1 MLTDCARNLSHGA
14 AMRGRVHKRG
24 RTWSYVVDVGRDP
37 ATGKRQQRTK
47 GGFHTKAAAEDAL
60 SDLLNEVRA
69 GTVVASSSVTFA
81 DYLTEWLTTIRPQLR
96 ETTWAS
102 YGVAVQRICWGL
114 GARKLQA
121 LTAVEVERFYAR
133 LMNEG
138 GPAGRPLAPK
148 TVRNTHIVLHRAL
161 ADAERLRLVMRN
173 VAHLARPPAVPHVE
187 RATWTSDELRRFL
200 EHVGGDRLFIAY
212 LLLATTGMRR
222 GEVLGL
228 RWRDVDLS
236 TRRLSVT
243 QTVTT
248 VNDKLVIG
256 PTKTNRSRRTISL
269 DATTIEVLRAHR
281 VVQDQERAVAGDAW
295 DTSCDLVICDGTGRP
310 EHPDRFSR
318 QFQRYVKASDL
329 PPLRGPHNLRHTWAT
344 LALRAGV
351 HPKVVS
357 GRLGH
362 ATIAVTI
369 DTYSHV
375 APSLDAEAA
384 DTVAAD
390 IFGSPA

>member
-1 MLTDCARNLSHGA
+1 LA
-14 AMRGRVHKRG
+14 A
-24 RTWSYVVDVGRDP
+24 
-37 ATGKRQQRTK
+37 
-47 GGFHTKAAAEDAL
+47 
-60 SDLLNEVRA
+60 
-69 GTVVASSSVTFA
+69 
-81 DYLTEWLTTIRPQLR
+81 
-96 ETTWAS
+96 
-102 YGVAVQRICWGL
+102 
-114 GARKLQA
+114 
-121 LTAVEVERFYAR
+121 
-133 LMNEG
+133 
-138 GPAGRPLAPK
+138 K

-187 RATWTSDELRRFL
+187 RATWSADELAAFL
-200 EHVGGDRLFIAY
+200 EHVSGDRLFAAY
-212 LLLATTGMRR
+212 VLLATTGMRR
-222 GEVLGL
+222 GEVFGL

-236 TRRLSVT
+236 ARRASIT

-248 VNDKLVIG
+248 VNDKLVLG

-269 DATTIEVLRAHR
+269 DPTTVDVLHAHR
-281 VVQDQERAVAGDAW
+281 VVQDQERATAGQAW
-295 DTSCDLVICDGTGRP
+295 DPSYDLVLCDGTGRP

-318 QFQRYVKASDL
+318 QFQRYVKATDL

-357 GRLGH
+357 DRLGH

-390 IFGSPA
+390 IFGSSA

>member
-1 MLTDCARNLSHGA
+1 
-14 AMRGRVHKRG
+14 MRGHVHKRG
-24 RTWSYVVDVGRDP
+24 STWGYVVDVGLDP
-37 ATGKRQQRTK
+37 VTGKRKQRTK
-47 GGFHTKAAAEDAL
+47 GGFRTRAAAEDAL
-60 SDLLNEVRA
+60 TEVLNEIRS
-69 GTVVASSSVTFA
+69 GTVVAPSSVTLGE
-81 DYLTEWLTTIRPQLR
+81 YLTEWLTTVRPQLR

-133 LMNEG
+133 LVNEG
-138 GPAGRPLAPK
+138 GPAGRPLAAK
-148 TVRNTHIVLHRAL
+148 TVRNTHIVLHRTL

-187 RATWTSDELRRFL
+187 RATWTAVELAAFL
-200 EHVGGDRLFIAY
+200 EHVSGDRLFAAY
-212 LLLATTGMRR
+212 VLLATTGMRR
-222 GEVLGL
+222 GEVFGL

-236 TRRLSVT
+236 ARRASVT

-248 VNDKLVIG
+248 VNDKLVLG

-269 DATTIEVLRAHR
+269 DPTTVEALQAHR
-281 VVQDQERAVAGDAW
+281 AVQDQERATAGQAW
-295 DTSCDLVICDGTGRP
+295 DPSYDLVLCDGTGRP

-318 QFQRYVKASDL
+318 QFQRYVKATDL

-357 GRLGH
+357 DRLGH

-375 APSLDAEAA
+375 APSLDAAAA

-390 IFGSPA
+390 IFGSSA

>member
-1 MLTDCARNLSHGA
+1 
-14 AMRGRVHKRG
+14 MRGHVHKRG
-24 RTWSYVVDVGRDP
+24 STWGYVVDVGRDP
-37 ATGKRQQRTK
+37 ATGKRKQRTK
-47 GGFHTKAAAEDAL
+47 GGFRTRAAAEDAL
-60 SDLLNEVRA
+60 TEVLNEIRS
-69 GTVVASSSVTFA
+69 GTVVAPSSVTLEE
-81 DYLTEWLTTIRPQLR
+81 YLTEWLTTVRPQLR

-114 GARKLQA
+114 GAGKLQA

-133 LMNEG
+133 LVNEG
-138 GPAGRPLAPK
+138 GPAGRPLAAK

-187 RATWTSDELRRFL
+187 RATWTADELAAFL
-200 EHVGGDRLFIAY
+200 EHVSGDRLFAAY
-212 LLLATTGMRR
+212 VLLATTGMRR
-222 GEVLGL
+222 GEVFGL

-236 TRRLSVT
+236 ARRASIT

-248 VNDKLVIG
+248 VNDKLVLG

-269 DATTIEVLRAHR
+269 DPTTVDVLHAHR
-281 VVQDQERAVAGDAW
+281 VVQDQERATAGQAW
-295 DTSCDLVICDGTGRP
+295 DPSYDLVLCDGTGRP

-318 QFQRYVKASDL
+318 QFQRYVKATDL

-357 GRLGH
+357 DRLGH

-390 IFGSPA
+390 IFGSSA

>member
-1 MLTDCARNLSHGA
+1 
-14 AMRGRVHKRG
+14 MRGHVHKRG
-24 RTWSYVVDVGRDP
+24 STWGYVVDVGRDP
-37 ATGKRQQRTK
+37 ATGKRKQRTK
-47 GGFHTKAAAEDAL
+47 GGFRTRAAAEDAL
-60 SDLLNEVRA
+60 TEVLNEIRS
-69 GTVVASSSVTFA
+69 GTVVAPSSVTLEE
-81 DYLTEWLTTIRPQLR
+81 YLTEWLTTVRPQLR

-114 GARKLQA
+114 GAGKLQA

-133 LMNEG
+133 LVNEG
-138 GPAGRPLAPK
+138 GPAGRPLAAK

-187 RATWTSDELRRFL
+187 RATWTADELAAFL
-200 EHVGGDRLFIAY
+200 EHVSGDRLFAAY
-212 LLLATTGMRR
+212 VLLATTGMRR
-222 GEVLGL
+222 GEVFGL
-228 RWRDVDLS
+228 RWRDVDLAA
-236 TRRLSVT
+236 RRASVT

-248 VNDKLVIG
+248 VNDKLVLG

-269 DATTIEVLRAHR
+269 DPTTVDVLHAHR
-281 VVQDQERAVAGDAW
+281 VVQDQERATAGQAW
-295 DTSCDLVICDGTGRP
+295 DPSYDLVLCDGTGRP

-318 QFQRYVKASDL
+318 QFQRYVKATDL

-357 GRLGH
+357 DRLGH

-390 IFGSPA
+390 IFGSSA

>member
-1 MLTDCARNLSHGA
+1 
-14 AMRGRVHKRG
+14 MRGHVHKRG
-24 RTWSYVVDVGRDP
+24 STWGYVVDVGRDP
-37 ATGKRQQRTK
+37 ATGKRKQRTK
-47 GGFHTKAAAEDAL
+47 SGFRTRTAAEDAL
-60 SDLLNEVRA
+60 TEVLNEIRS
-69 GTVVASSSVTFA
+69 GTVVAPTSVTLEE
-81 DYLTEWLTTIRPQLR
+81 YLTEWLTTVRPQLR

-114 GARKLQA
+114 GARKLQE
-121 LTAVEVERFYAR
+121 LSAVEVERFYAR
-133 LMNEG
+133 LVNDG
-138 GPAGRPLAPK
+138 GPAGRPLAAK

-187 RATWTSDELRRFL
+187 RATWTADELSAFL
-200 EHVGGDRLFIAY
+200 EHVSGDRLFAAY
-212 LLLATTGMRR
+212 VLLATTGMRR
-222 GEVLGL
+222 GEVFGL
-228 RWRDVDLS
+228 RWRGVDLS
-236 TRRLSVT
+236 TRRASVT

-248 VNDKLVIG
+248 VNDKLVLG

-269 DATTIEVLRAHR
+269 DPTTVEVLQAHR
-281 VVQDQERAVAGDAW
+281 VVQDQERAIAGEAW
-295 DTSCDLVICDGTGRP
+295 DPSYDLVICDGTGRP

-318 QFQRYVKASDL
+318 QFQRYVRATDL

-357 GRLGH
+357 DRLGH

-390 IFGSPA
+390 IFGSSA

>member
-1 MLTDCARNLSHGA
+1 
-14 AMRGRVHKRG
+14 MRGHVHKRG
-24 RTWSYVVDVGRDP
+24 STWGYVVDVGRDP
-37 ATGKRQQRTK
+37 ATGKRKQRTK
-47 GGFHTKAAAEDAL
+47 GGFRTRAAAEDAL
-60 SDLLNEVRA
+60 TEVLNEICS
-69 GTVVASSSVTFA
+69 GTVVAPSSVTLEE
-81 DYLTEWLTTIRPQLR
+81 YLTEWLTTVRPQLR

-133 LMNEG
+133 LVNEG
-138 GPAGRPLAPK
+138 GPAGRPLAAK

-187 RATWTSDELRRFL
+187 RATWSADELAAFL
-200 EHVGGDRLFIAY
+200 EHVSGDRLFAAY
-212 LLLATTGMRR
+212 VLLATTGMRR
-222 GEVLGL
+222 GEVFGL

-236 TRRLSVT
+236 ARRASIT

-248 VNDKLVIG
+248 VNDKLVLG

-269 DATTIEVLRAHR
+269 DPTTVDVLHAHR
-281 VVQDQERAVAGDAW
+281 VVQDQERATAGQAW
-295 DTSCDLVICDGTGRP
+295 DPSYDLVLCDGTGRP

-318 QFQRYVKASDL
+318 QFQRYVKATDL

-357 GRLGH
+357 DRLGH

-390 IFGSPA
+390 IFGSSA

>member
-1 MLTDCARNLSHGA
+1 
-14 AMRGRVHKRG
+14 MRGHVHKRG
-24 RTWSYVVDVGRDP
+24 STWGYVVDVGRDP
-37 ATGKRQQRTK
+37 ATGKRKQRTK
-47 GGFHTKAAAEDAL
+47 GGFRTRAAAEDAL
-60 SDLLNEVRA
+60 TEVLNEIRS
-69 GTVVASSSVTFA
+69 GTVVAPSSVTLEE
-81 DYLTEWLTTIRPQLR
+81 YLTEWLTTVRPQLR

-133 LMNEG
+133 LVNEG
-138 GPAGRPLAPK
+138 GPAGRPLAAK

-161 ADAERLRLVMRN
+161 ADAERLRLAMRN

-187 RATWTSDELRRFL
+187 RATWTADELAAFL
-200 EHVGGDRLFIAY
+200 EHVSGDRLFAAY
-212 LLLATTGMRR
+212 VLLATTGMRR
-222 GEVLGL
+222 GEVFGL
-228 RWRDVDLS
+228 RWRDVELS
-236 TRRLSVT
+236 ARRASVT

-248 VNDKLVIG
+248 VNDKLVLG

-269 DATTIEVLRAHR
+269 DPTTVDVLHAHR
-281 VVQDQERAVAGDAW
+281 VVQDQERATAGQAW
-295 DTSCDLVICDGTGRP
+295 DPSYDLVLCDGTGRP

-318 QFQRYVKASDL
+318 QFQRYVKATDL

-357 GRLGH
+357 DRLGH

-390 IFGSPA
+390 IFGSSA

>member
-1 MLTDCARNLSHGA
+1 
-14 AMRGRVHKRG
+14 MRGHVHKRG
-24 RTWSYVVDVGRDP
+24 STWGYVVDVGRDP
-37 ATGKRQQRTK
+37 ATGKRKQRTK
-47 GGFHTKAAAEDAL
+47 GGFRTRAAAEDAL
-60 SDLLNEVRA
+60 TEVLNEIRS
-69 GTVVASSSVTFA
+69 GTVVAPSSVTLEE
-81 DYLTEWLTTIRPQLR
+81 YLTEWLTTVRPQLR

-114 GARKLQA
+114 GAGKLQA

-133 LMNEG
+133 LVNEG
-138 GPAGRPLAPK
+138 GPAGRPLAAK

-187 RATWTSDELRRFL
+187 RATWTADELAAFL
-200 EHVGGDRLFIAY
+200 EHVSGDRLFAAY
-212 LLLATTGMRR
+212 VLLATTGMRR
-222 GEVLGL
+222 GEVFGL

-236 TRRLSVT
+236 ARRASIT

-248 VNDKLVIG
+248 VNDKLVLG

-269 DATTIEVLRAHR
+269 DPTTVDVLHALL
-281 VVQDQERAVAGDAW
+281 VVQDQERATAGQAW
-295 DTSCDLVICDGTGRP
+295 DPSYDLVLCDGTGRP

-318 QFQRYVKASDL
+318 QFQRYVKATDL

-357 GRLGH
+357 DRLGH

-390 IFGSPA
+390 IFGSSA

>member
-1 MLTDCARNLSHGA
+1 
-14 AMRGRVHKRG
+14 MRGHVHKRG
-24 RTWSYVVDVGRDP
+24 STWGYVVDVGRDP
-37 ATGKRQQRTK
+37 ATGKRKQRTK
-47 GGFHTKAAAEDAL
+47 GGFRTRAAAEDAL
-60 SDLLNEVRA
+60 TEVLNEIRS
-69 GTVVASSSVTFA
+69 GTVVAPSSVTLEE
-81 DYLTEWLTTIRPQLR
+81 YLTEWLTTVRPQLR

-114 GARKLQA
+114 GAGKLQA

-133 LMNEG
+133 LVNEG
-138 GPAGRPLAPK
+138 GPAGRPLAAK

-187 RATWTSDELRRFL
+187 RATWTADELAAFL
-200 EHVGGDRLFIAY
+200 EHVSGDRLFAAY
-212 LLLATTGMRR
+212 VLLATTGMRR
-222 GEVLGL
+222 GEVFGL

-236 TRRLSVT
+236 ARRASVT

-248 VNDKLVIG
+248 VNDKLVLG

-269 DATTIEVLRAHR
+269 DPTTVDVLHAHR
-281 VVQDQERAVAGDAW
+281 VVQDQERATAGQAW
-295 DTSCDLVICDGTGRP
+295 DPSYDLVLCDGTGRP

-318 QFQRYVKASDL
+318 QFQRYVKATDL

-357 GRLGH
+357 DRLGH

-390 IFGSPA
+390 IFGSSA

>member
-1 MLTDCARNLSHGA
+1 
-14 AMRGRVHKRG
+14 MRGHVHKRG
-24 RTWSYVVDVGRDP
+24 STWGYVVDVGRDP
-37 ATGKRQQRTK
+37 ATGKRKQRTK
-47 GGFHTKAAAEDAL
+47 GGFRTRAAAEDAL
-60 SDLLNEVRA
+60 TEVLNEIRS
-69 GTVVASSSVTFA
+69 GTVVAPSSVTLEE
-81 DYLTEWLTTIRPQLR
+81 YLTEWLTTVRPQLR

-133 LMNEG
+133 LVNEG
-138 GPAGRPLAPK
+138 GPAGRPLAAK

-187 RATWTSDELRRFL
+187 RATWTADELAAFL
-200 EHVGGDRLFIAY
+200 EHVSGDRLFAAY
-212 LLLATTGMRR
+212 VLLATTGMRR
-222 GEVLGL
+222 GEVFGL

-236 TRRLSVT
+236 ARRASIT

-248 VNDKLVIG
+248 VNDKLVLG

-269 DATTIEVLRAHR
+269 DPTTVDVLHAHR
-281 VVQDQERAVAGDAW
+281 VVQDQERATAGQAW
-295 DTSCDLVICDGTGRP
+295 DPSYDLVLCDGTGRP

-318 QFQRYVKASDL
+318 QFQRYVKATDL

-357 GRLGH
+357 DRLGH

-375 APSLDAEAA
+375 APSLDAAAA

-390 IFGSPA
+390 IFGSSA

>member
-1 MLTDCARNLSHGA
+1 
-14 AMRGRVHKRG
+14 MRGHVHKRG
-24 RTWSYVVDVGRDP
+24 STWGYVVDVGRDP
-37 ATGKRQQRTK
+37 ATGKRKQRTK
-47 GGFHTKAAAEDAL
+47 GGFRTRAAAEDAL
-60 SDLLNEVRA
+60 TEVLNEIRS
-69 GTVVASSSVTFA
+69 GTVVAPSSVTLEE
-81 DYLTEWLTTIRPQLR
+81 YLTEWLTTVRPQLR

-133 LMNEG
+133 LVNEG
-138 GPAGRPLAPK
+138 GPAGRPLAAK

-187 RATWTSDELRRFL
+187 RATWSADELAAFL
-200 EHVGGDRLFIAY
+200 EHVSGDRLFAAY
-212 LLLATTGMRR
+212 VLLATTGMRR
-222 GEVLGL
+222 GEVFGL

-236 TRRLSVT
+236 ARRASVT

-248 VNDKLVIG
+248 VNDKLVLG

-269 DATTIEVLRAHR
+269 DPTTVDVLHAHR
-281 VVQDQERAVAGDAW
+281 VVQDQERATAGQAW
-295 DTSCDLVICDGTGRP
+295 DPSYDLVLCDGTGRP

-318 QFQRYVKASDL
+318 QFQRYVKATDL

-357 GRLGH
+357 DRLGH

-390 IFGSPA
+390 IFGSSA

>member
-1 MLTDCARNLSHGA
+1 
-14 AMRGRVHKRG
+14 MRGHVHKRG
-24 RTWSYVVDVGRDP
+24 STWGYVVDVGRDP
-37 ATGKRQQRTK
+37 ATGKRKQRTK
-47 GGFHTKAAAEDAL
+47 GGFRTRAAAEDAL
-60 SDLLNEVRA
+60 TEVLNEIRS
-69 GTVVASSSVTFA
+69 GTVVAPSSVTLEE
-81 DYLTEWLTTIRPQLR
+81 YLTEWLTTVRPQLR

-114 GARKLQA
+114 GAGKLQA

-133 LMNEG
+133 LVNEG
-138 GPAGRPLAPK
+138 GPAGRPLAAK

-161 ADAERLRLVMRN
+161 ADAERLRLAMRN

-187 RATWTSDELRRFL
+187 RATWTADELAAFL
-200 EHVGGDRLFIAY
+200 EHVSGDRLFAAY
-212 LLLATTGMRR
+212 VLLATTGMRR
-222 GEVLGL
+222 GEVFGL
-228 RWRDVDLS
+228 RWRDVELS
-236 TRRLSVT
+236 ARRASVT

-248 VNDKLVIG
+248 VNDKLVLG

-269 DATTIEVLRAHR
+269 DPTTVDVLHAHR
-281 VVQDQERAVAGDAW
+281 VVQDQERATAGQAW
-295 DTSCDLVICDGTGRP
+295 DPSYDLVLCDGTGRP

-318 QFQRYVKASDL
+318 QFQRYVKATDL

-357 GRLGH
+357 DRLGH

-375 APSLDAEAA
+375 APSLDAAAA

-390 IFGSPA
+390 IFGSSA

>member
-1 MLTDCARNLSHGA
+1 
-14 AMRGRVHKRG
+14 MRGHVHKRG
-24 RTWSYVVDVGRDP
+24 STWGYVVDVGRDP
-37 ATGKRQQRTK
+37 ATGKRKQRTK
-47 GGFHTKAAAEDAL
+47 GGFRTRAAAEDAL
-60 SDLLNEVRA
+60 TEVLNEIRS
-69 GTVVASSSVTFA
+69 GTVVAPSSVTLEE
-81 DYLTEWLTTIRPQLR
+81 YLTEWLTTVRPQLR

-133 LMNEG
+133 LVNEG
-138 GPAGRPLAPK
+138 GPAGRPLAAK

-187 RATWTSDELRRFL
+187 RATWTADELAAFL
-200 EHVGGDRLFIAY
+200 EHVSGDRLFAAY
-212 LLLATTGMRR
+212 VLLATTGMRR
-222 GEVLGL
+222 GEVFGL

-236 TRRLSVT
+236 ARRASVT

-248 VNDKLVIG
+248 VNDKLVLG

-269 DATTIEVLRAHR
+269 DPTTVDVLHAHR
-281 VVQDQERAVAGDAW
+281 VVQDQERATAGQAW
-295 DTSCDLVICDGTGRP
+295 DPSYDLVLCDGTGRP

-318 QFQRYVKASDL
+318 QFQRYVKATDL

-357 GRLGH
+357 DRLGH

-390 IFGSPA
+390 IFGSSA

>member
-1 MLTDCARNLSHGA
+1 
-14 AMRGRVHKRG
+14 MRGHVHKRG
-24 RTWSYVVDVGRDP
+24 STWGYVVDVGRDP
-37 ATGKRQQRTK
+37 ATGKRKQRTK
-47 GGFHTKAAAEDAL
+47 GGFRTRAAAEDAL
-60 SDLLNEVRA
+60 TEVLNEIRS
-69 GTVVASSSVTFA
+69 GTVVAPSSVTLEE
-81 DYLTEWLTTIRPQLR
+81 YLTEWLTTVRPQLR

-133 LMNEG
+133 LVNEG
-138 GPAGRPLAPK
+138 GPAGRPLAAK

-187 RATWTSDELRRFL
+187 RATWTADELAAFL
-200 EHVGGDRLFIAY
+200 EHVSGDRLFAAY
-212 LLLATTGMRR
+212 VLLATTGMRR
-222 GEVLGL
+222 GEVFGL

-236 TRRLSVT
+236 ARRASIT

-248 VNDKLVIG
+248 VNDKLVLG

-269 DATTIEVLRAHR
+269 DPTTVDVLHAHR
-281 VVQDQERAVAGDAW
+281 VVQDQERATAGQAW
-295 DTSCDLVICDGTGRP
+295 DPSYDLVLCDGTGRP

-318 QFQRYVKASDL
+318 QFQRYVKATDL

-357 GRLGH
+357 DRLGH

-390 IFGSPA
+390 IFGSSA

>member
-1 MLTDCARNLSHGA
+1 
-14 AMRGRVHKRG
+14 MRGHVHKRG
-24 RTWSYVVDVGRDP
+24 STWGYVVDVGRDP
-37 ATGKRQQRTK
+37 ATGKRKQRTK
-47 GGFHTKAAAEDAL
+47 GGFRTRAAAEDAL
-60 SDLLNEVRA
+60 TEVLNEIRS
-69 GTVVASSSVTFA
+69 GTVVAPSSLTLEE
-81 DYLTEWLTTIRPQLR
+81 YLTEWLTTVRPQLR

-133 LMNEG
+133 LVNEG
-138 GPAGRPLAPK
+138 GPAGRPLAAK

-187 RATWTSDELRRFL
+187 RATWTADELAAFL
-200 EHVGGDRLFIAY
+200 EHVSGDRLFAAY
-212 LLLATTGMRR
+212 VLLATTGMRR
-222 GEVLGL
+222 GEVFGL

-236 TRRLSVT
+236 ARRASIT

-248 VNDKLVIG
+248 VNDKLVLG

-269 DATTIEVLRAHR
+269 DPTTVDVLHAHR
-281 VVQDQERAVAGDAW
+281 VVQDQERATAGQAW
-295 DTSCDLVICDGTGRP
+295 DPSYDLVLCDGTGRP

-318 QFQRYVKASDL
+318 QFQRYVKATDL

-357 GRLGH
+357 DRLGH

-390 IFGSPA
+390 IFGSSA

>member
-1 MLTDCARNLSHGA
+1 
-14 AMRGRVHKRG
+14 MRGHVHKRG
-24 RTWSYVVDVGRDP
+24 STWGYVVDVGRDP
-37 ATGKRQQRTK
+37 ATGKRKQRTK
-47 GGFHTKAAAEDAL
+47 GGFRTRAAAEDAL
-60 SDLLNEVRA
+60 TEVLNEIRS
-69 GTVVASSSVTFA
+69 GTVVAPSSVTLEE
-81 DYLTEWLTTIRPQLR
+81 YLTEWLTTVRPQLR

-114 GARKLQA
+114 GAGKLQA

-133 LMNEG
+133 LVNEG
-138 GPAGRPLAPK
+138 GPAGRPLAAK

-187 RATWTSDELRRFL
+187 RATWSADELAAFL
-200 EHVGGDRLFIAY
+200 EHVSGDRLFAAY
-212 LLLATTGMRR
+212 VLLATTGMRR
-222 GEVLGL
+222 GEVFGL

-236 TRRLSVT
+236 ARRASIT

-248 VNDKLVIG
+248 VNDKLVLG

-269 DATTIEVLRAHR
+269 DPTTVDVLHAHR
-281 VVQDQERAVAGDAW
+281 VVQDQERATAGQAW
-295 DTSCDLVICDGTGRP
+295 DPSYDLVLCDGTGRP

-318 QFQRYVKASDL
+318 QFQRYVKATDL

-357 GRLGH
+357 DRLGH

-390 IFGSPA
+390 IFGSSA

>member
-1 MLTDCARNLSHGA
+1 
-14 AMRGRVHKRG
+14 MRGHVHKRG
-24 RTWSYVVDVGRDP
+24 STWGYVVDVGRDP
-37 ATGKRQQRTK
+37 ATGKRKQRTK
-47 GGFHTKAAAEDAL
+47 GGFRTRAAAEDAL
-60 SDLLNEVRA
+60 TEVLNEIRS
-69 GTVVASSSVTFA
+69 GRVVAPTSVTLEE
-81 DYLTEWLTTIRPQLR
+81 YLTDWLTSVRPQLR

-133 LMNEG
+133 LVNEG
-138 GPAGRPLAPK
+138 GPAGRPLAAK

-187 RATWTSDELRRFL
+187 RATWTADELAAFL
-200 EHVGGDRLFIAY
+200 EHVSGDRLFAAY
-212 LLLATTGMRR
+212 VLLATTGMRR
-222 GEVLGL
+222 GEVFGL

-236 TRRLSVT
+236 TRRASVT

-248 VNDKLVIG
+248 VNDKLVLG

-269 DATTIEVLRAHR
+269 DPTTVEVLRAHR
-281 VVQDQERAVAGDAW
+281 VVQDQERATAGEAW
-295 DTSCDLVICDGTGRP
+295 DPGYDLVLCDGTGRP

-318 QFQRYVKASDL
+318 QFQRYVKATEL

-357 GRLGH
+357 DRLGH

-375 APSLDAEAA
+375 APSRDAEAA
-384 DTVAAD
+384 DTVAAG
-390 IFGSPA
+390 IFGSSA

>member
-1 MLTDCARNLSHGA
+1 
-14 AMRGRVHKRG
+14 MRGHVHKRG
-24 RTWSYVVDVGRDP
+24 STWGYVVDVGRDP
-37 ATGKRQQRTK
+37 ATGKRKQRTK
-47 GGFHTKAAAEDAL
+47 GGFRTRSGAEDAL
-60 SDLLNEVRA
+60 TEVLNEIRS
-69 GTVVASSSVTFA
+69 GTVVAPSSVTLEE
-81 DYLTEWLTTIRPQLR
+81 YLTEWLTTVRPQLR

-114 GARKLQA
+114 GARKLQV

-133 LMNEG
+133 LVNEG
-138 GPAGRPLAPK
+138 GPAGRPLAAK

-173 VAHLARPPAVPHVE
+173 VARLARPPAVPHVE
-187 RATWTSDELRRFL
+187 RATWTADELATFL
-200 EHVGGDRLFIAY
+200 EHVSGDRLFAAY
-212 LLLATTGMRR
+212 VLLATTGMRR
-222 GEVLGL
+222 GEVFGL
-228 RWRDVDLS
+228 RWRDVDLVG
-236 TRRLSVT
+236 RRASVT

-248 VNDKLVIG
+248 VNDKLVLG

-269 DATTIEVLRAHR
+269 DPTTVEVLQAHR
-281 VVQDQERAVAGDAW
+281 VVQDQERATAGQAW
-295 DTSCDLVICDGTGRP
+295 DPSYDLVLCDGTGRP

-318 QFQRYVKASDL
+318 QFQRYVKATDL

-357 GRLGH
+357 DRLGH

-375 APSLDAEAA
+375 APSLDAAAA
-384 DTVAAD
+384 DAVAAD
-390 IFGSPA
+390 IFGSSA

>member
-1 MLTDCARNLSHGA
+1 
-14 AMRGRVHKRG
+14 MRGHVHKRG
-24 RTWSYVVDVGRDP
+24 STWGYVVDVGRDP
-37 ATGKRQQRTK
+37 ATGKRKQRTK
-47 GGFHTKAAAEDAL
+47 GGFRTRAAAEDAL
-60 SDLLNEVRA
+60 TEVLNEIRS
-69 GTVVASSSVTFA
+69 GTVVAPSSVTLEE
-81 DYLTEWLTTIRPQLR
+81 YLTEWLTTVRPQLR

-133 LMNEG
+133 LVNEG
-138 GPAGRPLAPK
+138 GPAGHPLAAK

-161 ADAERLRLVMRN
+161 ADAERLRLAMRN

-187 RATWTSDELRRFL
+187 RATWTADELAAFL
-200 EHVGGDRLFIAY
+200 EHVSGDRLFAAY
-212 LLLATTGMRR
+212 VLLATTGMRR
-222 GEVLGL
+222 GEVFGL

-236 TRRLSVT
+236 ARRASVT

-248 VNDKLVIG
+248 VNDKLVLG

-269 DATTIEVLRAHR
+269 DPTTVDVLQAHR
-281 VVQDQERAVAGDAW
+281 VVQDQERTTAGQAW
-295 DTSCDLVICDGTGRP
+295 DPSYDLVLCDGTGRP

-318 QFQRYVKASDL
+318 QFQRYVKATDL

-357 GRLGH
+357 DRLGH

-375 APSLDAEAA
+375 APSLDAAAA

-390 IFGSPA
+390 IFGSSA

>member
-1 MLTDCARNLSHGA
+1 
-14 AMRGRVHKRG
+14 MRGHVHKRG
-24 RTWSYVVDVGRDP
+24 STWGYVVDVGRDP
-37 ATGKRQQRTK
+37 ATGKRKQRTK
-47 GGFHTKAAAEDAL
+47 GGFRTRSAAEDAL
-60 SDLLNEVRA
+60 TEVLNEIRS
-69 GTVVASSSVTFA
+69 GTVVAPTSVTLEE
-81 DYLTEWLTTIRPQLR
+81 YLTEWLTTVRPQLR

-133 LMNEG
+133 LVNEG
-138 GPAGRPLAPK
+138 GPAGRPLAAK

-187 RATWTSDELRRFL
+187 RATWTADELAAFL
-200 EHVGGDRLFIAY
+200 EHVSGDRLFAAY
-212 LLLATTGMRR
+212 VLLATTGMRR
-222 GEVLGL
+222 GEVFGL

-236 TRRLSVT
+236 TRRASVT

-248 VNDKLVIG
+248 VNDKLVLG

-269 DATTIEVLRAHR
+269 DPTTVEVLRAHR
-281 VVQDQERAVAGDAW
+281 VVQDQERSTAGEAW
-295 DTSCDLVICDGTGRP
+295 DPSYDLVLCDGTGRP

-318 QFQRYVKASDL
+318 QFQRYVKATEL

-357 GRLGH
+357 DRLGH

-390 IFGSPA
+390 IFGSSA

>member
-1 MLTDCARNLSHGA
+1 
-14 AMRGRVHKRG
+14 MRGHVHKRG
-24 RTWSYVVDVGRDP
+24 STWGYVVDVGRDP
-37 ATGKRQQRTK
+37 ATGKRKQRTK
-47 GGFHTKAAAEDAL
+47 GGFRTRAAAEDAL
-60 SDLLNEVRA
+60 TEVLNEIRS
-69 GTVVASSSVTFA
+69 GTVVAPSSVTLEE
-81 DYLTEWLTTIRPQLR
+81 YLTEWLTTVRPQLR

-114 GARKLQA
+114 GVRKLQA

-133 LMNEG
+133 LVNEG
-138 GPAGRPLAPK
+138 GPAGRPLAAK

-161 ADAERLRLVMRN
+161 ADAERLRLAMRN

-187 RATWTSDELRRFL
+187 RATWTADELAAFL
-200 EHVGGDRLFIAY
+200 EHVSGDRLFAAY
-212 LLLATTGMRR
+212 VLLATTGMRR
-222 GEVLGL
+222 GEVFGL
-228 RWRDVDLS
+228 RWRDVELS
-236 TRRLSVT
+236 ARRASVT

-248 VNDKLVIG
+248 VNDKLVLG

-269 DATTIEVLRAHR
+269 DPTTVDVLHAHR
-281 VVQDQERAVAGDAW
+281 VVQDQERATAGQAW
-295 DTSCDLVICDGTGRP
+295 DPSYDLVLCDGTGRP

-318 QFQRYVKASDL
+318 QFQRYVKATDL

-357 GRLGH
+357 DRLGH

-375 APSLDAEAA
+375 APSLDAAAA

-390 IFGSPA
+390 IFGSSA

>member
-1 MLTDCARNLSHGA
+1 
-14 AMRGRVHKRG
+14 MRGHVHKRG
-24 RTWSYVVDVGRDP
+24 STWGYVVDVGRDP
-37 ATGKRQQRTK
+37 ATGKRKQRTK
-47 GGFHTKAAAEDAL
+47 GGFRTRAAAEDAL
-60 SDLLNEVRA
+60 TEVLNEIRS
-69 GTVVASSSVTFA
+69 GTVVAPSSVTLEE
-81 DYLTEWLTTIRPQLR
+81 YLTEWLTTVRPQLR

-133 LMNEG
+133 LVNEG
-138 GPAGRPLAPK
+138 GPAGRPLAAK

-187 RATWTSDELRRFL
+187 RATWTADELAAFL
-200 EHVGGDRLFIAY
+200 EHVSGDRLFAAY
-212 LLLATTGMRR
+212 VLLATTGMRR
-222 GEVLGL
+222 GEVFGL
-228 RWRDVDLS
+228 RWRDIDLS
-236 TRRLSVT
+236 TRRASVT

-248 VNDKLVIG
+248 VNDKLVLG

-269 DATTIEVLRAHR
+269 DPTTVEVLHAHR
-281 VVQDQERAVAGDAW
+281 VVQDQERATAGEAW
-295 DTSCDLVICDGTGRP
+295 DPSYDLVFCDGAGRP

-318 QFQRYVKASDL
+318 QFQRYVRATDL

-357 GRLGH
+357 DRLGH

-375 APSLDAEAA
+375 APSLDAAAA

-390 IFGSPA
+390 IFGSSA

>member
-1 MLTDCARNLSHGA
+1 
-14 AMRGRVHKRG
+14 MRGHVHKRG
-24 RTWSYVVDVGRDP
+24 STWGYVVDVGRDP
-37 ATGKRQQRTK
+37 ATGKRKQRTK
-47 GGFHTKAAAEDAL
+47 GGFRTRAAAEDAL
-60 SDLLNEVRA
+60 TEVLNEIRS
-69 GTVVASSSVTFA
+69 GTVVAPSSVTLEE
-81 DYLTEWLTTIRPQLR
+81 YLTEWLTTVRPQLR

-133 LMNEG
+133 LVNEG
-138 GPAGRPLAPK
+138 GPAGRPLAAK

-161 ADAERLRLVMRN
+161 ADAERLRLAMRN

-187 RATWTSDELRRFL
+187 RATWTADELAAFL
-200 EHVGGDRLFIAY
+200 EHVSGDRLFAAY
-212 LLLATTGMRR
+212 VLLATTGMRR
-222 GEVLGL
+222 GEVFGL

-236 TRRLSVT
+236 ARRASIT

-248 VNDKLVIG
+248 VNDKLVLG

-269 DATTIEVLRAHR
+269 DPTTVDVLHAHR
-281 VVQDQERAVAGDAW
+281 VVQDQERATAGQAW
-295 DTSCDLVICDGTGRP
+295 DPSYDLVLCDGTGRP

-318 QFQRYVKASDL
+318 QFQRYVKATDL

-357 GRLGH
+357 DRLGH

-375 APSLDAEAA
+375 APSLDAAAA

-390 IFGSPA
+390 IFGSSA